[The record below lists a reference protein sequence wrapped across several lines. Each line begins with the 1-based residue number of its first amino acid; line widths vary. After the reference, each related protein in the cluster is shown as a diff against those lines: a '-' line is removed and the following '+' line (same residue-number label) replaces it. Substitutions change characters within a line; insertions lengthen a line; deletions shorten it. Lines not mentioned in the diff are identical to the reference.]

1 MLLDG
6 DEVSWLMVMIVDGGV
21 LRSIGC
27 AESMGVVWMGGCGW
41 KDVGMVATR

>member
-1 MLLDG
+1 
-6 DEVSWLMVMIVDGGV
+6 MVDDDDCGRWCV

-27 AESMGVVWMGGCGW
+27 AVEYGWVWYRLGGCGW